1 MRPRKSSF
9 GVIPYKALQE
19 QLNASKVYGLFVKI
33 LPDVLIYTYVV
44 MFRDNKNHP
53 EELYITVSR
62 RSKLV
67 IKIESDR
74 REFLNLQDFIDKV
87 IIKKDRV

>member
-9 GVIPYKALQE
+9 GVIQYKVLEE
-19 QLNASKVYGLFVKI
+19 QLNASKVYGLFVKT
-33 LPDVLIYTYVV
+33 LPDILIYTYVV
-44 MFRDNKNHP
+44 MFRDNKKRP

-74 REFLNLQDFIDKV
+74 TEFFSLQDFMDKV
-87 IIKKDRV
+87 IK

>member
-9 GVIPYKALQE
+9 GVIPYKVLQE
-19 QLNASKVYGLFVKI
+19 QLNAAKVYGMFVKI

-44 MFRDNKNHP
+44 MFRDNKKRP

-62 RSKLV
+62 RSRLV

-74 REFLNLQDFIDKV
+74 REFLSLQDFIDKV
-87 IIKKDRV
+87 IIKKDRA